1 MPPIISSISLLF
13 TVVKV
18 WLSSS
23 DILFLSRV
31 CGIVY
36 LDFILGVCCP
46 WQLRFWVWHHT
57 HGPGLRW
64 GVTSTLGLFLMS
76 RQQSSF
82 ARLSPGWN
90 LVWFPEALHPSL
102 EMFGNN
108 TLYICIHNLV
118 WFFTWIVF
126 WVPKYAWKKLTILQK
141 EVREG
146 VNSYLCVCLFDSL
159 SEDLDLYFKQ

>member
-118 WFFTWIVF
+118 WFFTWID
-126 WVPKYAWKKLTILQK
+126 PSEILIPSRKAELILMILVQK
-141 EVREG
+141 SPMVGNMTRLWNKTLG
-146 VNSYLCVCLFDSL
+146 F
-159 SEDLDLYFKQ
+159 